1 METFQIS
8 TEEEMLEL
16 GNRLAT
22 ILKSGMLVFL
32 EGDLGAGKTTL
43 TRGYLRAL
51 GYEGVVKSPTY
62 TLVETYLF
70 DDFNVHHFDLYRLKD
85 PQELIWMGFNDYV
98 QDSTICLVEW
108 PDRGVG
114 VLPKPDA
121 RCHIDISETG
131 RLVHLHSKSK
141 SL

>member
-1 METFQIS
+1 METFQVN
-8 TEEEMLEL
+8 TEDEMLEL

-22 ILKSGMLVFL
+22 LFQPGMLIYL
-32 EGDLGAGKTTL
+32 HGDLGAGKTTL
-43 TRGYLRAL
+43 TRGYLQAL
-51 GYEGVVKSPTY
+51 GYEGIVKSPTY

-108 PDRGVG
+108 PDKGEG
-114 VLPKPDA
+114 ILPKADMT
-121 RCHIDISETG
+121 CHIDISEHG
-131 RLVHLHSKSK
+131 RLVHLNAKPR
-141 SL
+141 